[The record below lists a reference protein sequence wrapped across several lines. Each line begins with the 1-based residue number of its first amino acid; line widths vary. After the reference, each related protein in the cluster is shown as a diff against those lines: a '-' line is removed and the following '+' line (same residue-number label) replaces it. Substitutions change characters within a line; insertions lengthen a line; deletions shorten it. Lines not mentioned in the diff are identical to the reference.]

1 MTPTPSSQS
10 RRIEPEFLGP
20 LLDRPLPELAKQ
32 GHPDDLFP
40 GASVFLSARHQRR
53 RREQW
58 DAARPLAEKILEA
71 GEHVLHVAYATE
83 IPGIWTALAMGHM
96 AMAYHQVALVFTE
109 KRMIEVLLTWRAKT
123 ASTRVRS
130 FPWMSISA
138 LTLNLGKLKL
148 SSATGRRKF
157 AWRIP
162 VRGDRKLLT
171 ALLQRL
177 KPRLMM
183 EGAGRASAVPL
194 GHCPQCGTVVPENP
208 DACLKCRTTFKSKKV
223 ASLLALAFP
232 GAGLFYAGH
241 PWLAVSDFLGE
252 AILYVVFLMLLL
264 QADAPGMIA
273 AIGLGS
279 LFFAITK
286 FHSVRLSR
294 ILASRTRP
302 ETEAQRR
309 GYTRFAI
316 VGGLASLALIAGPLP
331 LAGAARP
338 VIDRDL
344 DIAAEGTDW
353 HGSRVASDWGVF
365 ATDPTARSQWR
376 NPQGVTITLFAYPQ
390 SALDTAD
397 EFRAQFRTTLE
408 RQGATI
414 IKDDED
420 LPAPFKGFRFVGVT
434 TRKDGQ
440 RVALMHYFV
449 VDAEH
454 HDLHQVL
461 AASLEDE
468 EAPVEAML
476 RDFLSHARF
485 IAAHAPD
492 RTAGPAPAA
501 PTATSGTKAG

>member
-1 MTPTPSSQS
+1 VTLAASSQS

-58 DAARPLAEKILEA
+58 DAARPLAEKLLEP
-71 GEHVLHVAYATE
+71 GEHILYVAYATE
-83 IPGIWTALAMGHM
+83 IPGVLTALALGHM

-109 KRMIEVLLTWRAKT
+109 ERLIEVLLTWRAKS

-130 FPWMSISA
+130 FPWMSVSS
-138 LTLNLGKLKL
+138 LTLGLGKLKMA
-148 SSATGRRKF
+148 SATGRRKI

-171 ALLQRL
+171 PLLERL
-177 KPRLMM
+177 KPRLLM
-183 EGAGRASAVPL
+183 EGAGRATSVPFW
-194 GHCPQCGTVVPENP
+194 HCPQCGGVVPENP
-208 DACLKCRTTFKSKKV
+208 EACPKCRTTFKSKKI

-252 AILYVVFLMLLL
+252 AFLYCVFLMLLL
-264 QADAPGMIA
+264 QADSPGTVA
-273 AIGLGS
+273 AIGLGAL
-279 LFFAITK
+279 LFAVTK

-294 ILASRTRP
+294 ILVARTRP

-309 GYTRFAI
+309 SFTRFAI
-316 VGGLASLALIAGPLP
+316 IGGLASLALIGGPLP

-338 VIDRDL
+338 VVDRDL
-344 DIAAEGTDW
+344 DIAGQESAW
-353 HGSRVASDWGVF
+353 HGSRVASEWGVF
-365 ATDPTARSQWR
+365 AGDPTARSQWR
-376 NPQGVTITLFAYPQ
+376 NPQGLTITLFAYPQ
-390 SALDTAD
+390 SALDSPE
-397 EFRAQFRTTLE
+397 EFRRQFRETLA

-414 IKDDED
+414 IEDDQD

-434 TRKDGQ
+434 TRKDGT
-440 RVALMHYFV
+440 RIALMHYFV
-449 VDAEH
+449 VDSEH

-461 AASLEDE
+461 AASLEQ
-468 EAPVEAML
+468 EAGPVETML

-485 IAAHAPD
+485 IAAKAPD
-492 RTAGPAPAA
+492 RTAAPAPAS
-501 PTATSGTKAG
+501 TSETKTG